1 MKKIKGNVMADFQ
14 GLVIAR
20 NEIGEEVKGWKTI
33 SSHKGFLDLSSGSSS
48 YLGQNAKTV
57 EATHVFICDAFQID
71 RAAVSRLVIKGRDYD
86 VLYFDEPMGMD
97 EHFEVYLKEKA
108 QNGN

>member
-1 MKKIKGNVMADFQ
+1 MKRIRGNVTADFQ

-20 NEIGEEVKGWKTI
+20 NEIGEEVKGWQTI
-33 SSHKGFLDLSSGSSS
+33 ASHKGFLDLSSGTSG

-57 EATHVFICDAFQID
+57 EATHVFLCNVFAID
-71 RAAVSRLVIKGRDYD
+71 KTAVSRLVVAGRSYD
-86 VLYFDEPMGMD
+86 VLYFDEPMGMG
-97 EHFEVYLKEKA
+97 EHFEIYLKEKA

>member
-1 MKKIKGNVMADFQ
+1 MKKVKGNVMADFQ
-14 GLVIAR
+14 GLVIER

-33 SSHKGFLDLSSGSSS
+33 SSHKGFLDLSSGSSN

-71 RAAVSRLVIKGRDYD
+71 KTAVSRLVVGGKSYD
-86 VLYFDEPMGMD
+86 VLYFDEPMGMM

-108 QNGN
+108 QNVN